1 MCACPSVVGEP
12 PRAGAVDGHALGG
25 GVEGVVV
32 APVVADGVVSEVEGA
47 LIKMLSSMGS
57 K

>member
-47 LIKMLSSMGS
+47 LI
-57 K
+57 